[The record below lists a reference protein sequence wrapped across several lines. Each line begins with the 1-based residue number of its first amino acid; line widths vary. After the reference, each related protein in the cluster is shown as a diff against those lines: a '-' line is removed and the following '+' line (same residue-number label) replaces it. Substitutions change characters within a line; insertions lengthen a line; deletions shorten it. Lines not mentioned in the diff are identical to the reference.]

1 MPTKYTR
8 EDFRDHVAGERP
20 YLRVSREPSPPVAHK
35 LRKPGFMLLLTLSA
49 IIIVLVL
56 GNSMAKMAEYHGQP
70 KVHGQGIIA
79 SKEIEKLTRYT
90 LGIKSREHLI
100 RKMQP
105 GCGRCHSAGMRSK
118 YGLIPLRV
126 IRLWLRPLN
135 IRRQRNLPCF
145 FEMFNYI
152 RYVKLHMPA
161 PIFQYFVYA
170 C

>member
-79 SKEIEKLTRYT
+79 SKEIEKSGTPEEAYVLHVD
-90 LGIKSREHLI
+90 I
-100 RKMQP
+100 
-105 GCGRCHSAGMRSK
+105 
-118 YGLIPLRV
+118 
-126 IRLWLRPLN
+126 LRPDGEP
-135 IRRQRNLPCF
+135 IRRDVLADKMSFEQFSIGQQVPLLYQLNRSGDDARIVTLFLPVRP
-145 FEMFNYI
+145 EEAEETEAES
-152 RYVKLHMPA
+152 LP
-161 PIFQYFVYA
+161 QGEE
-170 C
+170 